1 MLPSPVAQTPA
12 APPAEALAHFG
23 RRLSLETDCADV
35 HEAMTHAGGPPP
47 DFVLLDVRGPAAYAR
62 AHVPGALSLPY
73 REMTVER
80 MASWPDSTL
89 FVVYCAGPHCN
100 GADRAA
106 LRLAGLDRPVKLMLG
121 GMTGWADEG
130 FAFASGE
137 ALGSVMDA
145 GTPVSACR
153 PNDPIPS
160 AKSAD
165 PLHRPSPDAVRGAFG
180 SGEDGLARAGIA

>member
-1 MLPSPVAQTPA
+1 MLPSPVAQVPA
-12 APPAEALAHFG
+12 AASAEALAHFA

-62 AHVPGALSLPY
+62 AHVPGALSLPH
-73 REMTVER
+73 REMTAER

-100 GADRAA
+100 SADRAA
-106 LRLAGLDRPVKLMLG
+106 LRLGALCRPVKLMLG

-130 FAFASGE
+130 FAFASGK

-145 GTPVSACR
+145 GTTVSACR
-153 PNDPIPS
+153 PNDPMSS
-160 AKSAD
+160 AKSVD
-165 PLHRPSPDAVRGAFG
+165 PLHRSSPDAVREA
-180 SGEDGLARAGIA
+180 SGLDEGELARAVIA